1 LLPTVGHGVP
11 PVRARAYAAGPAAAR
26 QPFNLLKLGLFGM
39 IPPLAATLGSR
50 IGGLTGDYLL
60 KRGWSL
66 NKVRKTLVGGMLV
79 CSVIVLAQSPADAK
93 SPIPQRNWVILRLFA
108 DN

>member
-1 LLPTVGHGVP
+1 
-11 PVRARAYAAGPAAAR
+11 
-26 QPFNLLKLGLFGM
+26 M

-60 KRGWSL
+60 KR
-66 NKVRKTLVGGMLV
+66 GMLV

-93 SPIPQRNWVILRLFA
+93 SPIPQRNWAILRLFA